1 MLQLGGESPG
11 LPLPVELVEK
21 DSPCRGES
29 GASLRTEHERWESSP
44 RAEHRA
50 CALSTLPE
58 RNLSFSLVLGTAAR
72 EVDEAAAG
80 HLDLHHSS
88 CWAPT
93 PMHPSA
99 AKPNTHQ
106 LSKWFYLFFFFFCSA
121 LNGCCMSLVLYLVD
135 VPYLY
140 IFLFLLGLL
149 MLWNVF
155 WIINPPLNA
164 LALSPMEKFL
174 SKVPLFCI

>member
-29 GASLRTEHERWESSP
+29 GASLRTEHGRWESSP

-106 LSKWFYLFFFFFCSA
+106 LSKWFYLFFFFFLLGTEWLLHVLGAIFGRCSVSLYFPIFVGFVDA
-121 LNGCCMSLVLYLVD
+121 MECFLNHKSTTQRSCF
-135 VPYLY
+135 VPYGKIL
-140 IFLFLLGLL
+140 I
-149 MLWNVF
+149 
-155 WIINPPLNA
+155 
-164 LALSPMEKFL
+164 
-174 SKVPLFCI
+174 